1 MEDCDALVWIVLKTL
16 FYCWNQ
22 RVSCKRAEADKC
34 ISLLLADLSI
44 MMHIQFVDLAT
55 NIGVLL
61 NAAV

>member
-34 ISLLLADLSI
+34 ISLLLADLRL
-44 MMHIQFVDLAT
+44 MMDTQFVDLVT
-55 NIGVLL
+55 NIGVFL